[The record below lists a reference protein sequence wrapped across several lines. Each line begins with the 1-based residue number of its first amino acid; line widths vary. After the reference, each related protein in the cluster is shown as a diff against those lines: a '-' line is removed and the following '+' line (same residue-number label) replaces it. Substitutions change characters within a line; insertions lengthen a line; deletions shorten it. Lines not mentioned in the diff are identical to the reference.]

1 MHPLY
6 MQKNFLPYLSTFQSY
21 LCPPA
26 CPYCTLM
33 ISLLEQIK
41 QQHPDVK
48 VKYLAEYCFSGTYIL
63 TLLTEGYKFDQTSY
77 SNIKFIKKVS
87 RSQSTPF
94 LSHTPQRCAP
104 SFKSYPKVSITF
116 WITSAEQ
123 DTNIIYP
130 QQFQE
135 KYSTLNV
142 PNLCEATV
150 MLHLALNGC
159 KALPI

>member
-6 MQKNFLPYLSTFQSY
+6 VHKKKILPYLSTFLSY

-33 ISLLEQIK
+33 ISLLEQIM
-41 QQHPDVK
+41 QQHPGVK

-94 LSHTPQRCAP
+94 LSHTPQSCAS
-104 SFKSYPKVSITF
+104 SFKSYPTVLITF

-123 DTNIIYP
+123 GTNSIYP
-130 QQFQE
+130 Q
-135 KYSTLNV
+135 
-142 PNLCEATV
+142 
-150 MLHLALNGC
+150 
-159 KALPI
+159 